1 MKCRDG
7 RNFWN
12 KGSRD
17 NLWFDPQSLPAPHK
31 GVSGGLWSG
40 VDQRRRFA
48 YSDNPFKRKDLLFIH
63 GGPTVGSQVVEYRAT
78 LKRWQS

>member
-1 MKCRDG
+1 MICRDG

-17 NLWFDPQSLPAPHK
+17 NLRFDPQCLPAPLNWTLARHL
-31 GVSGGLWSG
+31 SGS
-40 VDQRRRFA
+40 VQRRRFA
-48 YSDNPFKRKDLLFIH
+48 HSTNPFKRKDLLFIH

-78 LKRWQS
+78 LKS